1 MPLNKVISTKR
12 INAYFQS
19 IKYPYN
25 IWMDSD
31 TSLPILNSIKTPQ
44 DIKQLDITQ
53 LEFLAAEVREFLI
66 ENIQQT
72 GGHLA
77 PNLGTIEMTI
87 AMHYVFNTPEDSF
100 VFDVGHQAYT
110 HKILTGRLDKM
121 PTLRQRHGLS
131 GFTKRSESIHDSFG
145 AGHSSTSISAALG
158 IAIANGIHKNH
169 NKSVAVIG
177 DGALTGGMSFEAL
190 NHAGDSDA
198 DLLIILND
206 NDMSISKN
214 VGAMNKYLTRLISGK
229 VYSTMKSKSLGF
241 LERMPMIHE
250 FAKRSEEHLKGMV
263 LPSTLFEELGLDYFG
278 PIDGHDLPTLVKTLQ
293 NLKIQNKPRLLHIIT
308 KKGNGLKSAEND
320 PCKFH
325 GIAPVQST
333 TSLLP
338 SYSNVFGAWLNNTAK
353 KNKDLIAITPAMC
366 TGSGMSEF
374 ETNFPDQ
381 YFDVGIAEQHAITFA
396 GGLAVQ
402 GLKPVVAIYS
412 TFLQRGYDQLIHDI
426 ALQKLSIVFAID
438 RAGLVGAD
446 GATHAGSFDLSF
458 LRCIPNLTIMS
469 PSNAKQ
475 MYQMLNTAFD
485 MPGTVCVRYPRGTS
499 KVDQYISDECIK
511 AGTAEIMRQGSN
523 IAILAFGTM
532 LEAAMQA
539 AEELD
544 ATVVDM
550 RFVKPL
556 DETLI
561 IKLSKSHTQFITI
574 EDNSINGG
582 AGSGVSEFLHQQ
594 QINTPLTILG
604 LPDTFT
610 EQGSQNE
617 LYELY
622 GLDATGIINAAKQ

>member
-1 MPLNKVISTKR
+1 MQG
-12 INAYFQS
+12 YFTVLDHIHS
-19 IKYPYN
+19 
-25 IWMDSD
+25 
-31 TSLPILNSIKTPQ
+31 PQ
-44 DIKQLDITQ
+44 DIKQLDLDQ
-53 LEFLAAEVREFLI
+53 LQSLADEIRAFLI
-66 ENIQQT
+66 ENIQKT

-87 AMHYVFNTPEDSF
+87 AMHYVFNTPSDSF

-110 HKILTGRLDKM
+110 HKILTGRLDRM
-121 PTLRQRHGLS
+121 STLRQKDGLS
-131 GFTKRSESIHDSFG
+131 GFTKRSESEHDAFG

-158 IAIANGIHKNH
+158 IAIANGIHQNNH
-169 NKSVAVIG
+169 KSIAVIG

-190 NHAGDSDA
+190 NHSGDSNA

-214 VGAMNKYLTRLISGK
+214 VGAMNKYLTKLISGK
-229 VYSTMKSKSLGF
+229 AYSTMKNKSLGF
-241 LERMPMIHE
+241 LERMPMVHE

-293 NLKIQNKPRLLHIIT
+293 NLKLQNKPRLLHIIT
-308 KKGNGLKSAEND
+308 KKGYGLESAEKD

-325 GIAPVQST
+325 GVAPAQSN
-333 TSLLP
+333 TSDLP
-338 SYSNVFGAWLNNTAK
+338 NYSDIFGTWINQTAK
-353 KNKDLIAITPAMC
+353 ENKDLIAITPAMC

-374 ETNFPDQ
+374 EANFPDQ

-426 ALQKLSIVFAID
+426 ALQDLNVVFAID

-475 MYQMLNTAFD
+475 MYQMLNTAFEI
-485 MPGTVCVRYPRGTS
+485 PGTICVRYPRGASTVTNYIDS
-499 KVDQYISDECIK
+499 KKIQIGK
-511 AGTAEIMRQGSN
+511 AEIARQGSD

-532 LEAAMQA
+532 IESALEAG
-539 AEELD
+539 EELG
-544 ATVVDM
+544 ATVIDM

-556 DETLI
+556 DESLLS
-561 IKLSKSHTQFITI
+561 KLSKDHSRFISI
-574 EDNSINGG
+574 EDNAINGG
-582 AGSGVSEFLHQQ
+582 AGSAVSEFFHQNN
-594 QINTPLTILG
+594 INVSLKILG
-604 LPDTFT
+604 LPDVFT
-610 EQGSQNE
+610 EQGSQTQ

-622 GLDATGIINAAKQ
+622 DLDTKAIIRAAQV